1 MDIVVKTGFS
11 DFLENIKMVKTGF
24 NELLEKFKEFT
35 KPRVLT
41 D

>member
-35 KPRVLT
+35 KLRVLT

>member
-1 MDIVVKTGFS
+1 MDIIVKTGFS